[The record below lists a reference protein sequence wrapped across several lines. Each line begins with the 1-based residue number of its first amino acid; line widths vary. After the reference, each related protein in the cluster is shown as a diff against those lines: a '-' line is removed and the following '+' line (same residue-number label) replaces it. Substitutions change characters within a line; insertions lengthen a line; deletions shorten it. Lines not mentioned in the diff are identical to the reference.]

1 LRREAV
7 DRIAADRADGEGDV
21 GVDAEVRGET
31 GRPRLRSA
39 TWVAAHAGLWLL
51 VGAGATLLFANG
63 RTRRPGLAD
72 AVDRATERL
81 RMLELSQSQQAAL
94 DAIRNEWRDAVLQ
107 EERSY
112 GDRIFSAARS
122 ADDRIAA
129 LLTDAQRSK
138 YRELSLPAPP
148 K

>member
-1 LRREAV
+1 
-7 DRIAADRADGEGDV
+7 V
-21 GVDAEVRGET
+21 GADAEVEDESE
-31 GRPRLRSA
+31 RPRLRSA
-39 TWVAAHAGLWLL
+39 IWIAAHAGLWLL
-51 VGAGATLLFANG
+51 VGAGATILFANG

-72 AVDRATERL
+72 AVDRASERL
-81 RMLELSQSQQAAL
+81 KLLELTPAQQSAL
-94 DAIRNEWRDAVLQ
+94 DAIRSEWRDAVLQ

-138 YRELSLPAPP
+138 YRELSLRAPP

>member
-1 LRREAV
+1 V
-7 DRIAADRADGEGDV
+7 IGRAGEDDV
-21 GVDAEVRGET
+21 GADAEVEHEIE
-31 GRPRLRSA
+31 RPRLRSA
-39 TWVAAHAGLWLL
+39 TWVEGHAGLWLL
-51 VGAGATLLFANG
+51 VGAGVTLLFANG

-72 AVDRATERL
+72 AVDRASERL
-81 RMLELSQSQQAAL
+81 KQLELTPAQLSAL
-94 DAIRNEWRDAVLQ
+94 DSIRSEWRDAILQ

-138 YRELSLPAPP
+138 YHELSLPAPP

>member
-1 LRREAV
+1 MGA
-7 DRIAADRADGEGDV
+7 
-21 GVDAEVRGET
+21 DAEVEDESE
-31 GRPRLRSA
+31 RPRLRSA
-39 TWVAAHAGLWLL
+39 TWIAAHAGLWLL
-51 VGAGATLLFANG
+51 VGAGATILFANG

-72 AVDRATERL
+72 AVDRASERL
-81 RMLELSQSQQAAL
+81 KLLELTPAQQSAL
-94 DAIRNEWRDAVLQ
+94 DAIRSEWRDAVLQ

-138 YRELSLPAPP
+138 YRELSLRAPP

>member
-1 LRREAV
+1 
-7 DRIAADRADGEGDV
+7 V
-21 GVDAEVRGET
+21 GADAEVREQIE
-31 GRPRLRSA
+31 RPRLRSA

-63 RTRRPGLAD
+63 RTRRPGLTD
-72 AVDRATERL
+72 AVDRAAERL
-81 RMLELSQSQQAAL
+81 KLLELTPAQQSAL
-94 DAIRNEWRDAVLQ
+94 DAIRSEWRDAVLQ

-129 LLTDAQRSK
+129 LLTDAQRSR